1 MKQKGLAV
9 EVYEK
14 LRKDVVEYG
23 RTGVMLTEQQFCT
36 LYGVSRTPVH
46 EAFSR
51 LCNEGILIK
60 HPKRGYTLSL
70 INRKENLMATMEY
83 RFCLEMGVIEKIIR
97 SASDEELKSLKDPLP
112 ENEEITFG
120 RFEACSRKLHLTMAE
135 LSGYTRVISALQAEL
150 DKAGSTMPQ
159 EAIISNNMV
168 KRLNKSHGELVNAL
182 IKRDF
187 LAAVEA
193 LRREL
198 LEEPE

>member
-23 RTGVMLTEQQFCT
+23 RTGVMLTEQQFCA
-36 LYGVSRTPVH
+36 LYGASRTPVH

-51 LCNEGILIK
+51 LCSEGILIK

-70 INRKENLMATMEY
+70 INRKDNLMATMEY
-83 RFCLEMGVIEKIIR
+83 RFCLEMGVVEKIIR
-97 SASDEELKSLKDPLP
+97 TASDEELEGLRNTLP
-112 ENEEITFG
+112 ENEEVTFG
-120 RFEACSRKLHLTMAE
+120 QFEACSRKLHLTMAE

-150 DKAGSTMPQ
+150 DKAGSVMPQ
-159 EAIISNNMV
+159 DAIISNNIV
-168 KRLNKSHGELVNAL
+168 RRLNRSHAALVEAL
-182 IKRDF
+182 VKRDF
-187 LAAVEA
+187 TAALEA